1 MADWD
6 ELYLANDA
14 TDHQL
19 SQAVAGALGLSADTV
34 SVSVWLTEASVQ
46 AWQRPETCAQINRN
60 LADVP
65 DDPAFPVTLVIYVK
79 RDEPLTLRQVRKITM
94 SLGVPLV
101 TGIGGDEYGYDWT
114 LVLPTGET
122 RIVEIDDDEHF
133 VLTQADRT
141 ALDTS
146 RQAVAHSAA

>member
-6 ELYLANDA
+6 ELYLANDVP
-14 TDHQL
+14 DHQL
-19 SQAVAGALGLSADTV
+19 SEAVAGVLGLSADAV
-34 SVSVWLTEASVQ
+34 SVSVWLTEAAVQ
-46 AWQRPETCAQINRN
+46 AWRRPETCAQVNRN
-60 LADVP
+60 LSDVP

-79 RDEPLTLRQVRKITM
+79 RDEPLTLHHVRKIAV

-101 TGIGGDEYGYDWT
+101 TGIGGDEYGYGWT

-122 RIVEIDDDEHF
+122 RTVGIDDDDHF

-146 RQAVAHSAA
+146 RQSVAHSAA